1 MTASGAAGSERVTV
15 SVFSPSVQ
23 QSNIFAFP
31 KDFPGQSLVVRAR
44 AGTGKTTTLV
54 QMVRH
59 IPDGMSKLI
68 KVLAF
73 NKNIATELQ
82 SKMPIYIQVSTWH
95 SLCLNSL
102 QRSLPR
108 RPRIDG
114 NKVFSILKE
123 NLSYRD
129 NQTYGKFVN
138 RLIGFAKNAGIGTNL
153 LADEEDSWFTL
164 IDHFNLIGDTE
175 DFDMQQAVQIASQT
189 LGVSNDMIEVVD
201 FDDMIYMALLRNV
214 TFDKNNYVLLDEA
227 QDTNGVQRAL
237 LHRMLAAPSITLQ
250 PMTEEPDSKTLMT
263 RTGGGVLIAVGDDAQ
278 SIYGFRGADSDAME
292 LLKSEFNCEELPLSV
307 SYRCS
312 KAVVREAQKVLERI
326 YK

>member
-1 MTASGAAGSERVTV
+1 MTASGAAGSKRVTE
-15 SVFSPSVQ
+15 FIPSPQ
-23 QSNIFAFP
+23 QSSIFAFP
-31 KDFPGQSLVVRAR
+31 ESYPGRSLVVRAR

-201 FDDMIYMALLRNV
+201 FDDMIYMAHRRNV
-214 TFDKNNYVLLDEA
+214 VFDKNNYILLDEA
-227 QDTNGVQRAL
+227 QDTNGVQRSL
-237 LHRMLAAPSITLQ
+237 IHRMKAP
-250 PMTEEPDSKTLMT
+250 D
-263 RTGGGVLIAVGDDAQ
+263 GVLVAVGDDAQ

-312 KAVVREAQKVLERI
+312 KAVVREAQKALERI